1 MKTYKHLEIAMKNI
15 LFLANR
21 VWNVTF
27 DHITVTIIPQGSFLL
42 CHLKP
47 TPTPASSESNED
59 TDSVTWVNFHSDRTL
74 SHAFCLWRWGLKS
87 SQSLGQAIVSC
98 ICVCGIN
105 NSPHK
110 LLTSN
115 SSSQRP
121 PWTPQPGLMESWKS
135 NQTKERKK
143 WNWVDP
149 GLCHLSYCSTKP
161 PPHPLSRGKPHS
173 CFRSHFLHDKPISHL
188 NSL

>member
-1 MKTYKHLEIAMKNI
+1 MQLQAVMKTCKHLEIAMKNI

-42 CHLKP
+42 CHLNP

-59 TDSVTWVNFHSDRTL
+59 TDSVTWVRFHSDRTL
-74 SHAFCLWRWGLKS
+74 SHAFCLWCWGLRS
-87 SQSLGQAIVSC
+87 SQSLGQAIVC
-98 ICVCGIN
+98 CTCVYGIN
-105 NSPHK
+105 SSPHK

-121 PWTPQPGLMESWKS
+121 P
-135 NQTKERKK
+135 
-143 WNWVDP
+143 
-149 GLCHLSYCSTKP
+149 
-161 PPHPLSRGKPHS
+161 
-173 CFRSHFLHDKPISHL
+173 
-188 NSL
+188 